1 MLSAILVPYGI
12 FVIKKDESETDETQ
26 SIENLTKNIVY
37 FKKFDEEDIPSIMYE
52 LRQDANEKKAE
63 LKQALIEEITELKN
77 KEAEESEESE
87 EAEGIE
93 PIDIAVEELETISFE
108 ASKIR
113 PENDAMR
120 SVMYELGLEYGVF
133 EDLEDDFLNK
143 MNEWTVQY
151 TKMMMKR
158 SSQAKDKLI
167 VQTVNALDNLDETL
181 NLFSERLREWYS
193 LYFPE
198 MDNIVKKQDAYV
210 QLVSEYGFREN
221 YTRTRLKEEMPQ
233 NLARTLSLAAKKSMG
248 AEISEVD
255 LQIIKS
261 LANEIH
267 NLYKYREE
275 LQAYLEV
282 SMTEVAPNLTKIAG
296 PSIGA
301 RLISLAGGM
310 DRLSILPGSTIQVIG
325 AEKALFAHL
334 RERADSP
341 KHGII
346 FQHPYIQGATG
357 WTRGKISRAIAC
369 KMSIAIKADMSGNYI
384 ADTLSEQIDKK
395 VADIKVKFPKPPV
408 KKKSKRPQG
417 KGRPSRPGKPG
428 AGKPQR
434 RDGRNDDRRRDDKK
448 RDGRRDS
455 RVDGRRDDRDSRDNR
470 GKDNKGRRDGR
481 NDDRRNEKSSK
492 PTRDGK
498 SRDSKPNNANKGGKA
513 GKGEKRKVER
523 VVIGKTSSK
532 INK

>member
-12 FVIKKDESETDETQ
+12 FIVKKDDETQ
-26 SIENLTKNIVY
+26 NFEDITNNIVY
-37 FKKFDEEDIPSIMYE
+37 FKKFDEEEIPSIMYE
-52 LRQDANEKKAE
+52 LRQDANEKKEE
-63 LKQALIEEITELKN
+63 LKNALIEEIKELKETNEN
-77 KEAEESEESE
+77 KEDLEEKDEKDEKDEE
-87 EAEGIE
+87 
-93 PIDIAVEELETISFE
+93 IANLESLKILNLEELESITFE
-108 ASKIR
+108 GSKIKA
-113 PENDAMR
+113 ENDAIR
-120 SVMYELGLEYGVF
+120 NVMYELGVQYGVF

-233 NLARTLSLAAKKSMG
+233 NLARTLSVAAKKSMG

-275 LQAYLEV
+275 LLAYLDN

-369 KMSIAIKADMSGNYI
+369 KMSIAIKADVSGNYI
-384 ADTLSEQIDKK
+384 ADDLSEQIDKK
-395 VADIKVKFPKPPV
+395 VADIKTRFPKPPI

-417 KGRPSRPGKPG
+417 KGRPGKPG
-428 AGKPQR
+428 DRRPQGKGKPQR
-434 RDGRNDDRRRDDKK
+434 RDGNKDGRDRGDRNDKK
-448 RDGRRDS
+448 DGRDGRDRRDRRDNRDNKNRDS
-455 RVDGRRDDRDSRDNR
+455 RNR
-470 GKDNKGRRDGR
+470 PDNKNKN
-481 NDDRRNEKSSK
+481 NDKNM
-492 PTRDGK
+492 
-498 SRDSKPNNANKGGKA
+498 NKGGKGKNNQGQA

>member
-12 FVIKKDESETDETQ
+12 FVIKKDESETNETQ
-26 SIENLTKNIVY
+26 SIENLSKNIVY

-63 LKQALIEEITELKN
+63 LKQALIDEITEFKN
-77 KEAEESEESE
+77 KEAEEKEE
-87 EAEGIE
+87 IE
-93 PIDIAVEELETISFE
+93 PINIDVEELETISFE

-133 EDLEDDFLNK
+133 EDLEDDFLKK

-233 NLARTLSLAAKKSMG
+233 NLARTLSVAAKKSMG

-275 LQAYLEV
+275 LQAYLET
-282 SMTEVAPNLTKIAG
+282 SMKEVAPNLTKIAG

-395 VADIKVKFPKPPV
+395 VADIKIKFPKPPV
-408 KKKSKRPQG
+408 KKKSKRPQS
-417 KGRPSRPGKPG
+417 KGRPGKPSRPGS
-428 AGKPQR
+428 GKPQR

-448 RDGRRDS
+448 RDSRRD
-455 RVDGRRDDRDSRDNR
+455 GRDSKDNR
-470 GKDNKGRRDGR
+470 GTDTKGRRDGR
-481 NDDRRNEKSSK
+481 NDGRKNEKSGK

-498 SRDSKPNNANKGGKA
+498 SRDSKPNNANKGAKA